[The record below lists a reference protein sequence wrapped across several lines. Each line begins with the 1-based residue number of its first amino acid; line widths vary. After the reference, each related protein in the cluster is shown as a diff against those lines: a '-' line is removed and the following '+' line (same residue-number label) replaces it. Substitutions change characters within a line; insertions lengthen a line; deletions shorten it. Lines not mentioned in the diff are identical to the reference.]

1 MRDGSFDPFTGPVM
15 NNDGSE
21 AIASGKTLDSTEIKS
36 MDFLV
41 QGIDTRLQN

>member
-1 MRDGSFDPFTGPVM
+1 M